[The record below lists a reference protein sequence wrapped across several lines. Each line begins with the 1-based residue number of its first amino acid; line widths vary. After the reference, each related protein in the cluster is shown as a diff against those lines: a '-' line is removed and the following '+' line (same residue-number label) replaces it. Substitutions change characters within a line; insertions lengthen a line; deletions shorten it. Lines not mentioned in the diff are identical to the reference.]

1 MNLNKIYKN
10 LIIRSSSKNW
20 HEIYTCSKRN
30 ENVPVVAASVVVIVV
45 ATVVAITETIAITV
59 VVPSGVADIRGCSLS
74 QAQEDQRA
82 GGLEVRKRHHLL
94 ILFNL

>member
-1 MNLNKIYKN
+1 M
-10 LIIRSSSKNW
+10 
-20 HEIYTCSKRN
+20 T
-30 ENVPVVAASVVVIVV
+30 ENVPVVAASVVVVVV
-45 ATVVAITETIAITV
+45 AIVVAITETVAITIAKIW
-59 VVPSGVADIRGCSLS
+59 VAVIRGCSLS